1 MLDLAAHKYVSPE
14 LVAVIYANLGEK
26 DQAFVWL
33 EKAYE
38 ARSAWLITGILV
50 LPQYDPIRDDPRY
63 TTLLKKM
70 RLEK

>member
-1 MLDLAAHKYVSPE
+1 MR
-14 LVAVIYANLGEK
+14 
-26 DQAFVWL
+26 L

-38 ARSAWLITGILV
+38 ARSAWLMTGILV

-63 TTLLKKM
+63 TALLRKM